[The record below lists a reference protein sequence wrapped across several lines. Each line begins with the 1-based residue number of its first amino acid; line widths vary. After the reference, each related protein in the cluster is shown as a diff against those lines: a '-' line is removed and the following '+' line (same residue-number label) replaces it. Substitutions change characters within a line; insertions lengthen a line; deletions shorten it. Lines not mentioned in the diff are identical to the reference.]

1 MKMYFFNSL
10 SLITA
15 LTIAVSCGTSSQL
28 YRSDD
33 KNKIYTG
40 QLSES
45 DFTSLK
51 QYLTFTTNSQLKDTI
66 IIKYDYNNENC
77 WNILDQSED
86 DYIMGF
92 VIRHKATVKQI
103 LAQRQNVSVF
113 DFREPGNNLNKII
126 KWDSSIIIDSSKH
139 LFNLIFKERC
149 ICGSSIIIMPDR
161 RFVFIRSD
169 SHSEALDLTQNQ
181 IEEFL
186 SKK

>member
-1 MKMYFFNSL
+1 
-10 SLITA
+10 
-15 LTIAVSCGTSSQL
+15 LTITISCGTSSQL
-28 YRSDD
+28 YRRDD

-45 DFTSLK
+45 NFTSLK
-51 QYLTFTTNSQLKDTI
+51 QYLTFTTNSKLKDTI
-66 IIKYDYNNENC
+66 IIKYDYNNETC
-77 WNILDQSED
+77 WNVLDQSED
-86 DYIMGF
+86 DYIISI
-92 VIRHKATVKQI
+92 VTRHKARVQQI
-103 LAQRQNVSVF
+103 LAQRQNISVF

-126 KWDSSIIIDSSKH
+126 KWDSSIIIDSSKQ

-149 ICGSSIIIMPDR
+149 ICGSSIIVMPDR

-181 IEEFL
+181 IEELL